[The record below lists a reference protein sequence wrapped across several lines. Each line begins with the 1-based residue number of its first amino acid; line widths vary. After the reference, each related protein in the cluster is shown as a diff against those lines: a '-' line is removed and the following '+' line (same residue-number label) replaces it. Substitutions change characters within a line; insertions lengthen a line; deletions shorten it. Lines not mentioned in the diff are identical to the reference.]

1 MSSLRDPNKGVLMV
15 DNTISGVG
23 FSNKWD
29 STVAGHEVAVDLLN
43 KMNGKKPNLIL
54 LFSSIHYLN
63 NGGFDNLLKEF
74 YKIFPSDV
82 PLIGGTVAGFI
93 IPQGCFSHGVTAFGI
108 YSEEM
113 DFIVAV
119 AENIKRN
126 PEKAASIC
134 SNKLKESFSK
144 SKFKNNF
151 ILSLPS
157 GTTSP
162 KIPGI
167 PDNTRVIKSK
177 FLSKLMIIGLQLS
190 LVLLQKGPGREEII
204 IETLAKNFPD
214 SKIIGGSFI
223 DDNKGYYNFQFLNKK
238 VYTNMLI
245 TVGVSTDLN
254 ISVNSNFGLVET
266 QKKFKI
272 TKKSVFDLFI
282 EEING
287 KPASSEILSILGWP
301 AYFLEDSAK
310 ILRRTFYVP
319 IGYLVNGKRYISMM
333 AFIFGTGVVVSPKV
347 MSEDACIMTASGKQ
361 ILDVVD
367 QNLIDTK
374 QKELC
379 FGWITSCI
387 VRLENL
393 GASGYEVH
401 SKLKE
406 HFKDKAFIQIDVVG
420 EDVYT
425 KEIGAKRIANSFN
438 TAVFYSGDKK

>member
-1 MSSLRDPNKGVLMV
+1 MV

-29 STVAGHEVAVDLLN
+29 SSTAGHDVAIDLLD
-43 KMNGKKPNLIL
+43 KMAGKKPNLIL
-54 LFSSIHYLN
+54 LFSSIHYMN
-63 NGGFDNLLKEF
+63 NGGFDNLLKGV
-74 YKIFPSDV
+74 YKVFPDDV

-108 YSEEM
+108 YSEDM
-113 DFIVAV
+113 DFVIAV
-119 AENIKRN
+119 SENIKRN
-126 PEKAASIC
+126 PEQAAIIC
-134 SNKLKESFSK
+134 SNKLKEGFSK
-144 SKFKNNF
+144 SKFANNF

-177 FLSKLMIIGLQLS
+177 FLSKLMIVGLQLS

-204 IETLAKNFPD
+204 IQTLAKNFPD
-214 SKIIGGSFI
+214 AKIIGGSFI
-223 DDNKGYYNFQFLNKK
+223 DDNKGYFNFQFFNKK

-245 TVGVSTDLN
+245 TVGISSN
-254 ISVNSNFGLVET
+254 YGISVNSNFGLIET
-266 QKKFKI
+266 SKKFKI

-282 EEING
+282 QEING
-287 KPASSEILSILGWP
+287 KPASNEILSILGWP

-319 IGYLVNGKRYISMM
+319 IGYLIDGKRYISMM
-333 AFIFGTGVVVSPKV
+333 AFIFGTGLVVSPKV

-367 QNLIDTK
+367 QNLNDTK
-374 QKELC
+374 EKDLQ
-379 FGWITSCI
+379 FGLITSCI

-393 GASGYEVH
+393 GASGYDVH

-406 HFKDKAFIQIDVVG
+406 HFKDKPFIQIDVVG

-438 TAVFYSGDKK
+438 TAVFYSGDTK